1 MSSTERILKSSTAST
16 ASLITRIA
24 QQLLL
29 VPILVTAWSTEL
41 YGEWL
46 IISAIPIFLSLSDFG
61 FVLAGSNE
69 LARRASMED
78 KDSVQD
84 FYNVYSVYFQRWS
97 LVIVLILAVCS
108 FLLPLKKLMGLHLLS
123 SLETSSIFFLLSLVA
138 LISRNSLTLSSG
150 LRAKG
155 KTHYGLWI
163 RVIQALFQILLSFI
177 LIWLLESTPIVL
189 ASGMFLLS
197 LASYWLEWFLLK
209 RLGVSQKANI
219 FLPLKNK
226 IQMRAYFSM
235 GLEMMLI
242 PLAQALIMQ
251 GSIILIGELL
261 GPVYAVLFATHRTLT
276 RLSSS
281 VLQVFSNPLMAEAG
295 LMQDSKDK
303 KLLTKIVCL
312 LSRVTFWLSIL
323 IFIGFMLFAEWIYT
337 LWVQDKIDFDFN
349 LIVIL
354 LIGVVAESLWRI
366 IASVR
371 MGSNRHRS
379 IAWSYFIFTLIGL
392 SLANYLSIDYG
403 ILGIALGVTLV
414 DVFMMILSIYTIR
427 GILDVSIFVFISTL
441 IIPPVKEV
449 NDLIQ
454 KKILKRFSK

>member
-138 LISRNSLTLSSG
+138 LISQNSLTLFAG

>member
-138 LISRNSLTLSSG
+138 LISQNSLTLSSG

>member
-78 KDSVQD
+78 KNSVQD

-138 LISRNSLTLSSG
+138 LISQNSLTLFAG